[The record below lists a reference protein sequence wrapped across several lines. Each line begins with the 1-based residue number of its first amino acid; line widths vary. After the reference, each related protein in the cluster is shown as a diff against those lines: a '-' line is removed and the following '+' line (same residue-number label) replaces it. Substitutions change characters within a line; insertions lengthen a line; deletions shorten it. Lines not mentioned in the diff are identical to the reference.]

1 MTTSQIRDHL
11 RQLEC
16 QQDIPATTRAEWV
29 EDAVAHVSN
38 PKGIQL
44 LRQASRRLKRGGK
57 RPKYPILYDVQPIL
71 KVAFSDAHT
80 LCLLDRTL
88 LQVRLTT
95 LMRSVDAANIVWALF
110 HQGSETFIKCTTK
123 TGELTTFN
131 VRGKT
136 LDTVFAYMYEYRAQ
150 PALFL
155 FRSTVKPHQCLGS
168 ERLAKRLLD
177 VMQSV
182 GIDTEIFK
190 SHSLR
195 GATAT
200 HLLKEGVPHHL
211 VQSRGAWT
219 SSATLDVYYNRL
231 HQTKDWERLLEG
243 EHDVVRHSADRAVLP
258 SSASLSEPD
267 EGRGNREDK
276 RASTARAAELDALGV
291 RRPLYD
297 SRRCTSCSL
306 PMTGEAAYRCQKCR
320 CMHHVRCM
328 GHHASVGDR
337 QLQYTNL
344 CFLCAMANTVHIA
357 QPSDRSPNTSSD
369 HSEHT
374 LSVCIIDD
382 PMGVCS

>member
-1 MTTSQIRDHL
+1 MTSTQIRDHI

-16 QQDIPATTRAEWV
+16 QQDIPPATRAEWLR
-29 EDAVAHVSN
+29 DAVVHVRA

-44 LRQASRRLKRGGK
+44 LLQAARRLQRGSK

-71 KVAFSDAHT
+71 RLAFAEAHM
-80 LCLLDRTL
+80 LCPLDRTL

-110 HQGSETFIKCTTK
+110 FQDSETYIKCTTK

-131 VRGKT
+131 LRGQT
-136 LDTVFAYMYEYRAQ
+136 LDTVLEYIFDHRSQ
-150 PALFL
+150 PAQFL
-155 FRSTVKPHQCLGS
+155 FWSTVNPHQCLGS
-168 ERLAKRLLD
+168 ERLAKRLLL
-177 VMQSV
+177 VMQAV
-182 GIDTEIFK
+182 GIDTEVFK

-211 VQSRGAWT
+211 VQSRGAWS
-219 SSATLDVYYNRL
+219 SSATLDTYYNRL

-243 EHDVVRHSADRAVLP
+243 EHAGVRHSADRAVLP

-291 RRPLYD
+291 RRPVSD
-297 SRRCTSCSL
+297 SRKCTSSSL
-306 PMTGEAAYRCQKCR
+306 PMTGDRRTGAAATCTTS
-320 CMHHVRCM
+320 
-328 GHHASVGDR
+328 GAWATTPLSAP
-337 QLQYTNL
+337 
-344 CFLCAMANTVHIA
+344 CFLCNMVAEPLTL
-357 QPSDRSPNTSSD
+357 PSDRRNSTSSAA
-369 HSEHT
+369 
-374 LSVCIIDD
+374 LIDD

>member
-1 MTTSQIRDHL
+1 MTSSQIRDHI

-16 QQDIPATTRAEWV
+16 QQDIPPGTRAEWV
-29 EDAVAHVSN
+29 EDAVVHVRN

-44 LRQASRRLKRGGK
+44 LLQAARRLKRGSK
-57 RPKYPILYDVQPIL
+57 RPKYPIMYDVQPL
-71 KVAFSDAHT
+71 LQVAFTEGHR
-80 LCLLDRTL
+80 LCLLDRAL

-110 HQGSETFIKCTTK
+110 HQDNETFIKCTTK

-131 VRGKT
+131 LRGLT
-136 LDTVFAYMYEYRAQ
+136 LETVVEYIHEHRHH

-155 FRSTVKPHQCLGS
+155 FRSTVKPHQCLGA

-177 VMQSV
+177 VMRTV
-182 GIDTEIFK
+182 GIDTEVFK

-200 HLLKEGVPHHL
+200 HLLKKGVPHHL

-219 SSATLDVYYNRL
+219 SSATLDTYYNRL

-243 EHDVVRHSADRAVLP
+243 EHASVRHSADRAVLP

-297 SRRCTSCSL
+297 SALCKSCLL
-306 PMTGEAAYRCQKCR
+306 PMAGEAAYRCQKCR
-320 CMHHVRCM
+320 NLHHVRCM

-337 QLQYTNL
+337 QLQYTDR
-344 CFLCAMANTVHIA
+344 CFLCALATKVA
-357 QPSDRSPNTSSD
+357 PALPSDHSHHSSSD
-369 HSEHT
+369 HLIE
-374 LSVCIIDD
+374 D